1 MKDVVENE
9 AVKENKID
17 KDVLK
22 CYYNICDYYNKNC
35 IIINEF
41 LGVILA

>member
-1 MKDVVENE
+1 MKEVVENE
-9 AVKENKID
+9 VVKENKID

-22 CYYNICDYYNKNC
+22 CYHNICDYYNKNY

-41 LGVILA
+41 LGVI